1 MSRALF
7 LANRAREHGDVPVGA
22 LVLDSRGHVIGRG
35 WNQRE
40 ALHDPCAHAEIQA
53 MREAGRNRGSWNL
66 GGCTLVVTLEPCTMC
81 AGAVVQARIDR
92 VVFAAWEPK
101 TGAAGSMRDVLR
113 DSRMNHQVEV
123 IGGVLEEEAAT
134 QLRSFFE
141 GQREQRASI
150 EPRSSQPRSWE
161 RAFGAGVAAGAPA
174 AAASPGAPVGLAAPV
189 APVASAPVAPTAP
202 AGYVPPVP
210 AVSTPVAAV
219 RVAPAEAAVA
229 PAAESRP
236 AMVFPKRRALREQS
250 GSASGRPGGP
260 AHSSGPAPL
269 ATEYV
274 GPIPQYT
281 PPPRPRRQVSSVAA
295 DSVAPAAPVAPVAQA
310 PAAPQPA
317 PVFPSR
323 AERTR
328 NGRRAASDVVAA
340 VPGQAGQPV
349 TPPTEP
355 TPVVVP
361 RRSVRD
367 QVRGPSPA
375 ELAAQARVR
384 ARYGE
389 VPNVSFPNNSAA
401 DVPGVGDASPAQGGD
416 QPQGRSGGPQWHSPS
431 AWGNGR

>member
-53 MREAGRNRGSWNL
+53 MREAGRTRGSWNL

-81 AGAVVQARIDR
+81 AGAVVQARMDR

-101 TGAAGSMRDVLR
+101 TGAAGSTRDVLR

-161 RAFGAGVAAGAPA
+161 RAFGAGI
-174 AAASPGAPVGLAAPV
+174 AASAPVAPV
-189 APVASAPVAPTAP
+189 APVASAPAAPVAPTAP

-219 RVAPAEAAVA
+219 RTAPVEAAA
-229 PAAESRP
+229 GSAAESRP

-250 GSASGRPGGP
+250 GTGAGRPAGP
-260 AHSSGPAPL
+260 AHSSGPAPF

-281 PPPRPRRQVSSVAA
+281 PPPRPRRTVSPTPVAQ
-295 DSVAPAAPVAPVAQA
+295 VAPVVQA
-310 PAAPQPA
+310 PATPAVQQPAPTQPA

-328 NGRRAASDVVAA
+328 NGRRAASDVIAA
-340 VPGQAGQPV
+340 VPGQPA

-401 DVPGVGDASPAQGGD
+401 DVPGVGDASSAQQGGD
-416 QPQGRSGGPQWHSPS
+416 QSQGRSSGPQWHSPS
-431 AWGNGR
+431 AWESGH